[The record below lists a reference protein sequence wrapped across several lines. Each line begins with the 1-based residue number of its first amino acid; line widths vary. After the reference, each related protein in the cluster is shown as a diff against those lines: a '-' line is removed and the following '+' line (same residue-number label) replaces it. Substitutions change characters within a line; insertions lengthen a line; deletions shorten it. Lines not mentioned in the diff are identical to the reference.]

1 MVDSHAQVSCID
13 PDLVHFT
20 STVPHSTMNGLSGKD
35 DGISN
40 LCSTLED
47 QIIRHLNL
55 GSALASETDCLESTS
70 EATYVTRERHREHLF
85 DCVKALA
92 DALDNLSGNDD
103 QLELAVE
110 DLRLAG
116 ESIGKIGGGVGLEDM
131 LDRLFQEFCL
141 GK

>member
-1 MVDSHAQVSCID
+1 M
-13 PDLVHFT
+13 
-20 STVPHSTMNGLSGKD
+20 
-35 DGISN
+35 
-40 LCSTLED
+40 
-47 QIIRHLNL
+47 
-55 GSALASETDCLESTS
+55 
-70 EATYVTRERHREHLF
+70 TRERHREHLF

-131 LDRLFQEFCL
+131 LDRLFPEFCL